1 MNTNHFK
8 AAVCLAWE
16 EIAQDAGSEDG
27 EGAVNHLEVIFF
39 RLQESSELDKETLK
53 RVCAADPELKQI
65 ARVALKKYG

>member
-8 AAVCLAWE
+8 AAVCSAWE

-27 EGAVNHLEVIFF
+27 CGAVNHLEVIFF

-53 RVCAADPELKQI
+53 LVRAADPELKQL
-65 ARVALKKYG
+65 AREVLKKYG